1 MSKILEEIGKAFC
14 QKQEKLRKEYYVFL
28 SFLVPRASGLCW
40 PIAFPTD
47 LIKLVWLTNNEDRC
61 LMCLYIYIYIYIF
74 FFFFFPPTLP
84 QNFVGKTNA
93 LKSLEMTDPS
103 SAILTRLRMILAA

>member
-14 QKQEKLRKEYYVFL
+14 QKQEKLRKEDYVFL
-28 SFLVPRASGLCW
+28 SFFVPRVSGLCW

-61 LMCLYIYIYIYIF
+61 RGKYIY
-74 FFFFFPPTLP
+74 FPPTLP
-84 QNFVGKTNA
+84 QNFVRQTNA
-93 LKSLEMTDPS
+93 LKSLEMIDPS